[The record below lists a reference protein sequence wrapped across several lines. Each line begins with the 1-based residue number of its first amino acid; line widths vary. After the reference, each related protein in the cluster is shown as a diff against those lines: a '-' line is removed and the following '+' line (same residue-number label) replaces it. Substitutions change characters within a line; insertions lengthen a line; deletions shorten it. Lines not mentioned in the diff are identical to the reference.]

1 MKVTGSLDRLGG
13 QSPEK
18 KSHPALNNK
27 RWRAAQLKASAIC
40 HLLVCDFNFSELYN
54 EENT

>member
-1 MKVTGSLDRLGG
+1 MKVTRSLDRLGG

-18 KSHPALNNK
+18 KSHPVLNNK